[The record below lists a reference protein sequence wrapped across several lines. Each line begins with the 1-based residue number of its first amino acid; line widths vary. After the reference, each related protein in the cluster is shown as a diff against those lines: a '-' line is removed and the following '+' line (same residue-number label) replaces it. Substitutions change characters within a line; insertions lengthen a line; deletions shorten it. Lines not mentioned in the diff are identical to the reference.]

1 MAILI
6 LCIDSIFPIFGR
18 ENNHKYF
25 VYIYCPG
32 WLFYMTVTYITS
44 EDYMDIVGEHIPF
57 KKLGHP
63 SFESFIVSIPD
74 VVSITR

>member
-32 WLFYMTVTYITS
+32 WLFYMWLISLQRIIWTLLESISHSRNWV
-44 EDYMDIVGEHIPF
+44 IPRL
-57 KKLGHP
+57 KVL
-63 SFESFIVSIPD
+63 
-74 VVSITR
+74 